1 MKINPNLSL
10 KHQVLLILSLLTYAL
25 VNGQS
30 EVRLK
35 KRDLKR
41 DLELW
46 TSEGIIRLR
55 LSNETPLH
63 RDNFIKLAKTG
74 YYNDILFHR
83 VIRQFMIQAGDS
95 RTKSDSIL
103 ARDTLRF
110 KNYTIPAEFRP
121 ELFHR
126 RGALAAA
133 RMGDDVNPKK
143 ASSGYQ
149 FYIVQGRVFTETSLD
164 SVEAYRLNGRKLP
177 PSHREIYKTIG
188 GAPHLDQNYT
198 VFGEVIEGMEVV
210 DRIAAVQTTGRAGGD
225 KPLQQIR
232 IRQVKLVKRKK
243 TDRAD

>member
-1 MKINPNLSL
+1 MKPNPQRWP
-10 KHQVLLILSLLTYAL
+10 KYPFLLMLCLLASAW
-25 VNGQS
+25 GMAQP
-30 EVRLK
+30 EVKIK
-35 KRDLKR
+35 KRDRKR
-41 DLELW
+41 DIELE
-46 TSEGIIRLR
+46 TTQGIIRLR
-55 LSNETPLH
+55 LSDETPLH

-95 RTKSDSIL
+95 RTKSDSTL

-121 ELFHR
+121 ELFHK
-126 RGALAAA
+126 RGVLAAA

-164 SVEAYRLNGRKLP
+164 SVETYRLNGRKLP
-177 PSHREIYKTIG
+177 PAHREIYKTIG

-198 VFGEVIEGMEVV
+198 VFGEVMEGMEVV

-225 KPLQQIR
+225 KPLQELRIKR
-232 IRQVKLVKRKK
+232 IRLVKR
-243 TDRAD
+243 T